1 MTHKLLVILYCL
13 SVVTD
18 TALLRLGGVAFGK
31 SWRQF
36 SIELWLSRRGLV
48 TKTRLVFRQK
58 ALWQNLQESR
68 YNVVFYRHFTKEVKW
83 QHFCGQEGLA
93 EDVWES
99 HAVYVRVYTHPK
111 RELEKHSLDCNMA
124 VVGAVLQIHYD
135 SFFYNYL
142 VVVNLWFSGVLNASL
157 TK

>member
-1 MTHKLLVILYCL
+1 M
-13 SVVTD
+13 
-18 TALLRLGGVAFGK
+18 
-31 SWRQF
+31 
-36 SIELWLSRRGLV
+36 
-48 TKTRLVFRQK
+48 
-58 ALWQNLQESR
+58 
-68 YNVVFYRHFTKEVKW
+68 
-83 QHFCGQEGLA
+83 A